1 MSRIASF
8 NFNPFSEN
16 TYVVYDDTL
25 QCIIIDPGCYTREEK
40 KELTDFIAGKKLLPQ
55 YILNTHCHIDHVLG
69 NYFISETYRI
79 PLAIHAGELPVL
91 QAVDTYADTMG
102 FVYEKS
108 PDPEIFLEPG
118 NPFSFGNTRLDI
130 LFTPGHSPASVCF
143 YNKREGY
150 VISGD
155 VLFLDSI
162 GRYDLPG
169 GNLDTLLE
177 SIHSQLMTLK
187 DIVNVYPGHGAQT
200 TVGRERRFNPFLK
213 GL

>member
-118 NPFSFGNTRLDI
+118 SAFSFGNTQLDI

-177 SIHSQLMTLK
+177 SIHSQLMSLK

>member
-40 KELTDFIAGKKLLPQ
+40 KELTDFIVGKKLLPQ

-118 NPFSFGNTRLDI
+118 SAFSFGNTQLDI